1 MLAAV
6 LLLISA
12 LPSEVPVSAGVLSWS
27 EETIPDTTGMMLAP
41 GTDVSDLAVAGDN
54 TTIYAT
60 DREADRLYKS
70 TDTGASWVEL
80 AKPAGA
86 AEPQLVAVAPDNIN
100 LVTIVA
106 DNSEVY
112 ISADGGAGCIFH
124 E

>member
-1 MLAAV
+1 MGGRTRHRWAKKLTLMLAAV

-60 DREADRLYKS
+60 DREAQPI
-70 TDTGASWVEL
+70 
-80 AKPAGA
+80 PA
-86 AEPQLVAVAPDNIN
+86 Q
-100 LVTIVA
+100 
-106 DNSEVY
+106 
-112 ISADGGAGCIFH
+112 AGWSLPNPPVPPSPS
-124 E
+124 

>member
-1 MLAAV
+1 MV
-6 LLLISA
+6 
-12 LPSEVPVSAGVLSWS
+12 GR
-27 EETIPDTTGMMLAP
+27 DHP
-41 GTDVSDLAVAGDN
+41 GYNRDDACPRHRPGDN